1 MFLKVLLRRL
11 LTFLP
16 TILGIATFAF
26 ILGHATPGD
35 PAYAA
40 LGIDLEGYSGV
51 DLEEVERV
59 RIELGLDK
67 PILVQYV
74 NWIWNA
80 LQGDFGRSYVNDYVV
95 MDAVIEALPN
105 TLYLLGCTMIV
116 AIIIGVSIGMISAI
130 FQGTIGDLIARMIS
144 IIGVSTPVFWF
155 ALILILVFAYTL
167 DWFPIGG
174 DVEEFGLK
182 ALVLP
187 VASIALHPAALIARM
202 TRSSMLEVLS
212 HDMIRT
218 ATSKGLFRK
227 RIFFIHALR
236 NAINPVVTVIG
247 FQTGNLVGGA
257 VAIEMIFTLRGMGE
271 LLISAIYDKDILTM
285 QCAILVIGVSF
296 AIINLLVDMI
306 YLLIDP
312 RIKL

>member
-26 ILGHATPGD
+26 LLGHATPGD

-59 RIELGLDK
+59 RKELGLDK

-80 LQGDFGRSYVNDYVV
+80 FQGDFGRSYVNDYVV

-116 AIIIGVSIGMISAI
+116 AIIVGVSIGMISAI
-130 FQGTIGDLIARMIS
+130 YQGSVGDLIARMIS

-155 ALILILVFAYTL
+155 ARILC
-167 DWFPIGG
+167 
-174 DVEEFGLK
+174 
-182 ALVLP
+182 
-187 VASIALHPAALIARM
+187 
-202 TRSSMLEVLS
+202 SSDGWPTFV
-212 HDMIRT
+212 
-218 ATSKGLFRK
+218 
-227 RIFFIHALR
+227 
-236 NAINPVVTVIG
+236 
-247 FQTGNLVGGA
+247 
-257 VAIEMIFTLRGMGE
+257 
-271 LLISAIYDKDILTM
+271 
-285 QCAILVIGVSF
+285 
-296 AIINLLVDMI
+296 
-306 YLLIDP
+306 DP
-312 RIKL
+312 RFANVVPSSSAPSCCDCRRWALLFARELARLDTVDAGCKRRCRV

>member
-1 MFLKVLLRRL
+1 MFLKVVLRRF

-16 TILGIATFAF
+16 TVLGIATFAF
-26 ILGHATPGD
+26 VLGHATPGD

-51 DLEEVERV
+51 DLQEVERV
-59 RIELGLDK
+59 RKELGLDQ
-67 PILVQYV
+67 PILIQYI
-74 NWIWNA
+74 NWMWNA
-80 LQGDFGRSYVNDYVV
+80 LQGDFGRSYVNDYIV
-95 MDAVIEALPN
+95 MDAVLEALPN
-105 TLYLLGCTMIV
+105 TLYLLALTMIF
-116 AIIIGVSIGMISAI
+116 AIIIGVSIGMISAVY
-130 FQGTIGDLIARMIS
+130 QGTVGDLLARLIS

-155 ALILILVFAYTL
+155 ALILILIFAYSL
-167 DWFPIGG
+167 NWFPIGG
-174 DVEEFGLK
+174 SVEEFGSK

-218 ATSKGLFRK
+218 ATSKGLFRG
-227 RIFFIHALR
+227 RIFFVHALR

-257 VAIEMIFTLRGMGE
+257 VAIEVIFTMRGMGE
-271 LLISAIYDKDILTM
+271 LLISSIHDKDIIVM
-285 QCAILVIGVSF
+285 QCAILVIGISF
-296 AIINLLVDMI
+296 ALINLLVDLI

-312 RIKL
+312 RIRF

>member
-16 TILGIATFAF
+16 TILEIATFAF

-95 MDAVIEALPN
+95 MDAVTEALPN

-130 FQGTIGDLIARMIS
+130 FQGTVGDLIARMIS

-167 DWFPIGG
+167 DWFP
-174 DVEEFGLK
+174 V
-182 ALVLP
+182 
-187 VASIALHPAALIARM
+187 
-202 TRSSMLEVLS
+202 
-212 HDMIRT
+212 
-218 ATSKGLFRK
+218 
-227 RIFFIHALR
+227 
-236 NAINPVVTVIG
+236 
-247 FQTGNLVGGA
+247 
-257 VAIEMIFTLRGMGE
+257 
-271 LLISAIYDKDILTM
+271 
-285 QCAILVIGVSF
+285 
-296 AIINLLVDMI
+296 
-306 YLLIDP
+306 
-312 RIKL
+312 